1 MRHGRILLGMPIGL
15 CLWLASGMVWAA
27 STPAPAGVETWLTP
41 EQMHATGLDT
51 LTPEQLALLNELL
64 QARKERVAP
73 AATETPDAA
82 ATSRALVGF
91 DDAPVNSHSAVAL
104 PGWEPGTV
112 FALDNGQQ
120 WQVLKGRMANHPV
133 KPGQAISIDQG
144 LGGRWFLRVDEDTP
158 AARVIR
164 IR

>member
-1 MRHGRILLGMPIGL
+1 MPIGL

-27 STPAPAGVETWLTP
+27 STPAPAGLETWLTP

-51 LTPEQLALLNELL
+51 LTPEQLALLNQLL
-64 QARKERVAP
+64 QARKDHNAP

-133 KPGQAISIDQG
+133 KTGQAISIDQG